1 MDPVLWSEASS
12 IESGEDSQQSSSE
25 ATEAPSTKKARLASD
40 QVNVRASRTSIP
52 TKKKAVS
59 KKKTAHKK
67 TKKAAPKKSAPAK
80 ETSAPKKS
88 KTPAPPMRW
97 TVALT
102 ALAIET
108 RYKTRWEATV
118 HTFLEQALIDN
129 AWGDAEQPRDVS
141 VDQFKNKL
149 NAVRT
154 AYRAKRTQ
162 LLATGNKALEDTSGS
177 EDDEEERQ
185 YAEMPRNF
193 FLHSSEN
200 IDGNLTYD
208 PMDVNPKYRVAL
220 GKELTALWP
229 LLCDVFSGNP
239 GCTGEPIIESGVSRD
254 RLTEDVDDE
263 HSVYVNGDGSDE
275 ACSDISLDARNEAKA
290 NAKARYQSAKPSS
303 NRPVDVIAGSLEAGF
318 GSIERILTARQSTR
332 SGDPFGGGA

>member
-12 IESGEDSQQSSSE
+12 IESGEASHQSSSE
-25 ATEAPSTKKARLASD
+25 ATEAPPTKKPRLASD

-108 RYKTRWEATV
+108 RYKNPRVLKKFAVSTAETKMMRAKWEATV
-118 HTFLEQALIDN
+118 HTFLEQALIDS

-193 FLHSSEN
+193 FFTRQKIS
-200 IDGNLTYD
+200 
-208 PMDVNPKYRVAL
+208 
-220 GKELTALWP
+220 TA
-229 LLCDVFSGNP
+229 
-239 GCTGEPIIESGVSRD
+239 
-254 RLTEDVDDE
+254 
-263 HSVYVNGDGSDE
+263 
-275 ACSDISLDARNEAKA
+275 A
-290 NAKARYQSAKPSS
+290 
-303 NRPVDVIAGSLEAGF
+303 
-318 GSIERILTARQSTR
+318 
-332 SGDPFGGGA
+332 